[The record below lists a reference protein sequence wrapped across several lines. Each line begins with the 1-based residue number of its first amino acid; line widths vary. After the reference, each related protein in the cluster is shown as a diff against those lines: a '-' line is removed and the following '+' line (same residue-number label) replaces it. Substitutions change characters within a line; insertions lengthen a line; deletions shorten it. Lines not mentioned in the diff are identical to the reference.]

1 MHRDFA
7 AVCSRIAQFLPK
19 CSEINW

>member
-1 MHRDFA
+1 MN
-7 AVCSRIAQFLPK
+7 CFLPK